1 VSCDHIAIRIEEE
14 ALSNKGF
21 TLACVASPDNI
32 GQIEVY
38 INFADITPYVQA
50 KFELPSGTDVRS
62 LITSEN
68 TDYFTA
74 REVAMTIIK
83 NTHVQGVTGI
93 KKTRVRQNNITG
105 EWNVDTVGS
114 NFLSIL
120 NTPGVDPKRTMSD
133 NMWEVYNVLGI
144 EAARR
149 FLVKESTAVLSFDG
163 TYINARHIRLLISS
177 MCFSGIITGANRD
190 GISRKAG
197 PVAKGM
203 FEKPVDNFAEASIF
217 GEKDN
222 LRGVAASVMFGTL
235 ANLGTGSVKI
245 RDLEKMPATTKPP
258 TKTPPT
264 RKPIVVPIK
273 SVGAGSKTGK
283 KK

>member
-1 VSCDHIAIRIEEE
+1 
-14 ALSNKGF
+14 
-21 TLACVASPDNI
+21 
-32 GQIEVY
+32 
-38 INFADITPYVQA
+38 
-50 KFELPSGTDVRS
+50 
-62 LITSEN
+62 
-68 TDYFTA
+68 
-74 REVAMTIIK
+74 M
-83 NTHVQGVTGI
+83 
-93 KKTRVRQNNITG
+93 
-105 EWNVDTVGS
+105 
-114 NFLSIL
+114 
-120 NTPGVDPKRTMSD
+120 
-133 NMWEVYNVLGI
+133 
-144 EAARR
+144 
-149 FLVKESTAVLSFDG
+149 KESTAVLSFDG

-258 TKTPPT
+258 TT